1 MNHPLDDLISL
12 AERTYVRLE
21 AEQLIEDCLIKAN
34 PEPFNKLL
42 EELVMAG
49 MDSLV
54 VLREILIVIRSL
66 KSTLNQEGMGVQ
78 HDLKQTLSQFGVG
91 LPRAP
96 SAGTQ
101 ESFWKTYHYG
111 LYHEIKAHAPW
122 LEIEDQ
128 DLLEEICNEAGKRVA
143 QIVRR
148 LVLLNGLEETA
159 IDWINGMIYEIAHS
173 SFLAPRTSLTPF
185 HH

>member
-1 MNHPLDDLISL
+1 VSHALDDLISF

-34 PEPFNKLL
+34 PEPLNKLL

-49 MDSLV
+49 TDSLV
-54 VLREILIVIRSL
+54 VLREILIVIRSV

-78 HDLKQTLSQFGVG
+78 HDLKKTLSQFGVS
-91 LPRAP
+91 LPRIP
-96 SAGTQ
+96 STGIQ
-101 ESFWKTYHYG
+101 ESFWQIYHYG
-111 LYHEIKAHAPW
+111 LYQEITAHAPW

-128 DLLEEICNEAGKRVA
+128 LLLEEICNEAGKRVA

-148 LVLLNGLEETA
+148 LVLLKGLEEHVL
-159 IDWINGMIYEIAHS
+159 DWINGMIYEIAHS
-173 SFLAPRTSLTPF
+173 SNFSPRTSQVPF
-185 HH
+185 YH